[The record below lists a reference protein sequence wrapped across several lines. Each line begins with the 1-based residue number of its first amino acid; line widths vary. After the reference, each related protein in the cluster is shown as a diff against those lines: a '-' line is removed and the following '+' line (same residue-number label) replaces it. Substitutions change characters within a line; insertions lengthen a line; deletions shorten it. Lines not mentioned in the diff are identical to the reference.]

1 MNTVLGLQSIA
12 VGNAKSSDEL
22 TSWFSI
28 CCSCT
33 SDSETC
39 TCYCTEECRTT
50 VSCDPLTTT
59 I

>member
-12 VGNAKSSDEL
+12 VGNANAADEL

-39 TCYCTEECRTT
+39 TCYCSSDCHTT
-50 VSCDPLTTT
+50 QSCDT
-59 I
+59 II